1 LKTLAIVQARIGSKR
16 FPGKVMSDLGPYK
29 VMELLLARLARATSL
44 DKIIVAT
51 SNLQIDDALAEQ
63 IKGLGVE
70 VFRGDEQNVLSRFV
84 DIAKLWEPQIIVR
97 VTGDCPLIDPIIVD
111 QVVEGLE
118 KSDADYSSNV
128 EPASFPHGFDVESF
142 TTQALLRSLKE
153 PNTTEEKE
161 HVTTKMRQSKEFLRY
176 NLTARQDYSFIRATL
191 DYRED
196 LAVLRNVVS
205 RVSDPVFFGWE
216 EVVELHSSNPE
227 LFLPNLVF
235 SGRNANLQTPL

>member
-29 VMELLLARLARATSL
+29 VLELLLARLARANSL

-51 SNLQIDDALAEQ
+51 SNLQNDDALAEH

-84 DIAKLWEPQIIVR
+84 EIAKLWQPESIVR

-111 QVVEGLE
+111 QVVDGLE
-118 KSDADYSSNV
+118 KSGADYSSNV

-142 TTQALLRSLKE
+142 TTRALLNTLKE
-153 PNTTEEKE
+153 QNTNKELE
-161 HVTTKMRQSKEFLRY
+161 HVTTKLRHSKDFLRH
-176 NLTARQDYSFIRATL
+176 NITAKQDYTFIRVTL

-196 LAVLRNVVS
+196 LAVLREIVS
-205 RVSDPVFFGWE
+205 RVSDPVLFGWE
-216 EVVELHSSNPE
+216 EVVELYSSQPE
-227 LFLPNLVF
+227 IFSPNLPF
-235 SGRNANLQTPL
+235 SRRNTAPEAPF